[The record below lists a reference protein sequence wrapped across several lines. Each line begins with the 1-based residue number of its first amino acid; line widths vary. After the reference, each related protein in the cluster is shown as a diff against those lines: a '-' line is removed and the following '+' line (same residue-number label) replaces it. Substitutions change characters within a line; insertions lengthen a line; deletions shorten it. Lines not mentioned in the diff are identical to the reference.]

1 MNKTYRSVWNE
12 ARGAWV
18 AASEL
23 GGGRRKGAQRAAVG
37 VALMLLAMGAAQG
50 QVKIGNNPT
59 TINPG
64 SALEIE
70 TPTRGVLMPRVAL
83 TDRATWT
90 LIVDDEE
97 IKLWA
102 LEFELA
108 LEFFHHIGQVLA
120 RSYLL
125 SVASSLSPGGSGA
138 WLNDCIEVL
147 SDKLDLR
154 PSRGCEWL
162 LAPVRS
168 QGYRL
173 TRAKPPN
180 CHFQKDMQGAAR
192 VLAD

>member
-90 LIVDDEE
+90 LNGNQPAEGMMVYNTNATTGANGLQAGMAVWKGGQWVSVDETP
-97 IKLWA
+97 
-102 LEFELA
+102 
-108 LEFFHHIGQVLA
+108 
-120 RSYLL
+120 YLHVN
-125 SVASSLSPGGSGA
+125 STAVGNSS
-138 WLNDCIEVL
+138 
-147 SDKLDLR
+147 R
-154 PSRGCEWL
+154 
-162 LAPVRS
+162 
-168 QGYRL
+168 
-173 TRAKPPN
+173 
-180 CHFQKDMQGAAR
+180 
-192 VLAD
+192 